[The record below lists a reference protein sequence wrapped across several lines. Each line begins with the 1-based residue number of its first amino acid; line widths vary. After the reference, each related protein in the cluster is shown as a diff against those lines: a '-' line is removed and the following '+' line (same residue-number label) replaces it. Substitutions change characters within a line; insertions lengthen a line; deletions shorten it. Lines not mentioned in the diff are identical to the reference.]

1 MSDLSFN
8 RVSLSANLVC
18 EPELRELAGGEAVC
32 FMRVRC
38 ETGQR
43 FAHGEQY
50 RASYFDVLM
59 LGPRAR
65 RSAQWLHTG
74 HRVVI
79 HGRLE
84 SECWDARAR
93 REQERVTI
101 LAEWIRRADLPGE
114 PCKRTSRSQL
124 SLFPPA
130 AA

>member
-1 MSDLSFN
+1 MSDLSVN
-8 RVSLSANLVC
+8 RVSLRASLVC
-18 EPELRELAGGEAVC
+18 EPELREFADGEAVC

-38 ETGQR
+38 ETRQR

-50 RASYFDVLM
+50 RSSDFDVLM

-84 SECWDARAR
+84 SARWDTRAQY
-93 REQERVTI
+93 EHESVTI
-101 LAEWIRRADLPGE
+101 LAEWIRRADLPRE
-114 PCKRTSRSQL
+114 PSKRTSRSQL
-124 SLFPPA
+124 CLFPPA